1 MQNRLID
8 YLSKQCGLFQK
19 NFNLVISDFDEDAI
33 HDMRVAIKR
42 IRAVFLLT
50 ERLIPGEFDALA
62 EEGEMRRLFRLSGR
76 MRDAQVQQLLLST
89 AAQDIGSTF
98 GEYQTYLQT
107 TESKAVKK
115 FKKFLKEYDAEDDLK
130 QKHEKVAD
138 LISKSGPEQ
147 VRLQIVQFVDELLM
161 TAGKMHSDYE
171 HDENLHE
178 IRRKL
183 KQCHYL
189 LSVFNQRDPDLPQ
202 LKTTLKK
209 LDKVNELLGNWH
221 DQLVAM
227 EMLDRFLEEFRKKG
241 EAGENRYLL
250 LRSNL
255 AENRY
260 LLYNKVVSYFTE
272 KLNI

>member
-1 MQNRLID
+1 MQNRLLD
-8 YLSKQCGLFQK
+8 YLSKQCGLFNK

-50 ERLIPGEFDALA
+50 ERLFPGEFDALE

-76 MRDAQVQQLLLST
+76 MRDAQVQQQLLYAT
-89 AAQDIGSTF
+89 AQNIGSTF
-98 GEYQTYLQT
+98 GEYQAYLRN

-138 LISKSGPEQ
+138 LISRSGYEQ
-147 VRLQIVQFVDELLM
+147 VRLQIVQFVDELFM
-161 TAGKMHSDYE
+161 AAGKMHSDYE
-171 HDENLHE
+171 HDEKLHE

-227 EMLDRFLEEFRKKG
+227 EMLGRFLEKFREKG

-260 LLYNKVVSYFTE
+260 LLYKKVLNYFSE

>member
-1 MQNRLID
+1 MQNRLLD
-8 YLSKQCGLFQK
+8 YLSKQCGLFNK

-42 IRAVFLLT
+42 IRAVFHLT
-50 ERLIPGEFDALA
+50 ERLFPREFDALE

-76 MRDAQVQQLLLST
+76 MRDAQVQQQLLS
-89 AAQDIGSTF
+89 ANALNLGSTF
-98 GEYQTYLQT
+98 GEFLTYLHNI
-107 TESKAVKK
+107 ENKAIKN
-115 FKKFLKEYDAEDDLK
+115 FKKFLKDYDAEHDLK

-138 LISKSGPEQ
+138 LISRAGPEQ
-147 VRLQIVQFVDELLM
+147 VRLQIVQFVDELFK
-161 TAGKMHSDYE
+161 AASKMHSDYE

-183 KQCHYL
+183 KQCNFL
-189 LSVFNQRDPDLPQ
+189 LSVFNQSDPDLPQ

-227 EMLDRFLEEFRKKG
+227 EMLDRFMTKFRKKE
-241 EAGENRYLL
+241 EAGESRYLL
-250 LRSNL
+250 LRNNL

-260 LLYNKVVSYFTE
+260 ILYKKVLNYFTE